1 MDFVEDG
8 LLDLDYIAGDAN
20 NVALFSDPDEKFLEI
35 KNPSGNEDFEN
46 ITILT
51 VDEDINEL
59 PPLPNIQN
67 VNSENA
73 SENLIQDFGQ
83 GIDENLENIDPL
95 DVSQNEKV
103 NNHKQ
108 IKTENNSG
116 HVVKVEDY
124 ECLIPKNIIET
135 KKVDFPTKNSTP
147 NVAKNNQKKSE
158 KRKIINNSEI
168 SNNQHSRKIRKLDKQ
183 QIGKKHV

>member
-1 MDFVEDG
+1 M
-8 LLDLDYIAGDAN
+8 DYIAGDAN

-35 KNPSGNEDFEN
+35 KNPSGSEDFEN

-59 PPLPNIQN
+59 PLSNIQN
-67 VNSENA
+67 VKSENA
-73 SENLIQDFGQ
+73 SENLIQDFFGQ

-103 NNHKQ
+103 NNHNQ

-116 HVVKVEDY
+116 YDVQVEDY
-124 ECLIPKNIIET
+124 ECLIPENIIET
-135 KKVDFPTKNSTP
+135 KKVNFPTKNGT

-158 KRKIINNSEI
+158 IKRKINNSEI
-168 SNNQHSRKIRKLDKQ
+168 SNNEHSRKIRKLDKQ
-183 QIGKKHV
+183 QIGKKHALIK